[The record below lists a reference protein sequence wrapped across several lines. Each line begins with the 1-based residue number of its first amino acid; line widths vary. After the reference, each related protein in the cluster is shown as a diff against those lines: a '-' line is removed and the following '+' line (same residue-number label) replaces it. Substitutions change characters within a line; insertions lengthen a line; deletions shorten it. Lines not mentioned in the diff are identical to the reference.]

1 MMYLR
6 LAMPAFFKIWAV
18 LLLIALWWL
27 AISPATL
34 LRIWLFGL
42 WGAAVFFVLWTIGTY
57 LDE

>member
-1 MMYLR
+1 
-6 LAMPAFFKIWAV
+6 MPAFFKIWAV